1 MSKKTRVHLID
12 GPIDGTDE
20 CVLSSK
26 FECGRSRWD
35 FDIEHETTD
44 VKKVTC
50 LACLKARVSKFL
62 EERDRVINKI
72 YAIDIQ
78 VAEITWNDACRES
91 ESERTNAMYVWR

>member
-12 GPIDGTDE
+12 GPINETDE

-35 FDIEHETTD
+35 FDIAHETTD

-50 LACLKARVSKFL
+50 LACLKARMSKFL

-78 VAEITWNDACRES
+78 VAEITWNDAAKARANE
-91 ESERTNAMYVWR
+91 